1 MFQVKF
7 LTRRGVVI
15 VAVTALLC
23 MASATSSAQTPVRSP
38 SDTVREFYKALR
50 EKRLREALAMSIYS
64 PAIEGLKPQEFE
76 DLRPDFER
84 VAGVIPETIEI
95 TGEQISGD
103 EASVFMKVPHDDDAT
118 QFDTTTT
125 PLIRVGG
132 AWIIGDKDNQKL
144 VKKAGNAFF
153 FETRITAHHNDV
165 LSMLRLIQ
173 GAQLI
178 YSKQHN
184 GIFADLPTLI
194 AGGLLPK
201 DLEGTES
208 TGYRFRITL
217 GKDAKTFMVGVEP
230 AQYGR
235 TGRLSFFMDQSGVR
249 SGDKEGKPLT
259 VKP

>member
-1 MFQVKF
+1 MFSVKVF
-7 LTRRGVVI
+7 TRRGIVI

-23 MASATSSAQTPVRSP
+23 LVSAASFAQTPRRSP

-50 EKRLREALAMSIYS
+50 EKRLREALAMSIYK

-84 VAGVIPETIEI
+84 VAGIVPETLDI

-103 EASVFMKVPHDDDAT
+103 EASVFMKVPREDDPT
-118 QFDTTTT
+118 QFDTTNT
-125 PLIRVGG
+125 PLILVEG
-132 AWIIGDKDNQKL
+132 AWIIGDRDNQKL
-144 VKKAGNAFF
+144 VKKAGSAFF
-153 FETRITAHHNDV
+153 FETRLTAHHNDV

-173 GAQLI
+173 GAELI
-178 YSKQHN
+178 YFKQHN
-184 GIFADLPTLI
+184 ERFGDLATLI
-194 AGGLLPK
+194 GLGLLPK

-208 TGYRFRITL
+208 TGYHFRITL
-217 GKDAKTFMVGVEP
+217 GKDAKTFMVGAEP

-249 SGDKEGKPLT
+249 SGDKEGKPLI